1 LSLLYYKNIAQS
13 IEQKWDPGFYT
24 MFYVVDRKKGGI
36 VAKYRTPPFFCFHII
51 NAFDDPDKDDIV
63 IDMSVYED
71 NSVINLLYLDKLR
84 NLNAENPMPM
94 GSARRFRL
102 PSPSSLT
109 TLAAAGDAIVE
120 STLPQSQTIEL
131 PVVAPSVYNKP
142 YRYAYGITKFD
153 PKVHHTIADGI
164 IKLDM
169 SSPPSSPT
177 TKTWSKPNH
186 TPSEPVFV
194 PRPNGTEEDDG
205 VLLSIVLDE
214 QATRSSMVVI
224 DAKEMK
230 EVARAEMGGVFPMG
244 FHGVWDGGKV

>member
-1 LSLLYYKNIAQS
+1 
-13 IEQKWDPGFYT
+13 
-24 MFYVVDRKKGGI
+24 
-36 VAKYRTPPFFCFHII
+36 
-51 NAFDDPDKDDIV
+51 
-63 IDMSVYED
+63 MSVYKD

-84 NLNAENPMPM
+84 NLTAENYMPM

-109 TLAAAGDAIVE
+109 TLTAAGDAVVE
-120 STLPQSQTIEL
+120 FTLPQSPGIEL

-142 YRYAYGITKFD
+142 YRYAYGIAMLH
-153 PKVHHTIADGI
+153 PEVQRTITDGI

-169 SSPPSSPT
+169 SSPSSSST
-177 TKTWSKPNH
+177 TKFWSKPNH

-194 PRPNGTEEDDG
+194 PRPNGKDEDDG

-214 QATRSSMVVI
+214 QAKRSSMVVI

-230 EVARAEMGGVFPMG
+230 EVASAEMGTVFPIG
-244 FHGVWDGGKV
+244 FHGVWSGGKV

>member
-1 LSLLYYKNIAQS
+1 
-13 IEQKWDPGFYT
+13 
-24 MFYVVDRKKGGI
+24 
-36 VAKYRTPPFFCFHII
+36 
-51 NAFDDPDKDDIV
+51 
-63 IDMSVYED
+63 MSVYKD

-84 NLNAENPMPM
+84 NLTAENYLPV

-102 PSPSSLT
+102 PSPSLLT
-109 TLAAAGDAIVE
+109 TLTAAGDAIVE
-120 STLPQSQTIEL
+120 FTLPQSQNIEL

-142 YRYAYGITKFD
+142 YRYAYGIARLH
-153 PKVHHTIADGI
+153 PEVHHAIADSI

-169 SSPPSSPT
+169 SSPSSSSM
-177 TKTWSKPNH
+177 TKVWSKPNH

-194 PRPNGTEEDDG
+194 PHPNGKDEDDG

-214 QATRSSMVVI
+214 QATKSSMVVI

-230 EVARAEMGGVFPMG
+230 EIARADMEVVFPIG